1 MESNKIRKKE
11 PFVSIIIINF
21 NGGDIVHECIRSIYE
36 TVMNRFEIIL
46 IDNKSSDNSSEK
58 CKKKWPEIKLIQNEK
73 KLVYNQSW
81 NKLDKGLK
89 INRLKDF
96 VQREG
101 QTRSLKNVQKEELKQ
116 LLISACKNNRLNRLS
131 DINYNIEEGRI
142 ESIKVLDYKDDSG
155 YILKLPEIKPA
166 KTSGKSKSNIE
177 RFIRK

>member
-1 MESNKIRKKE
+1 MDLRNILHEPEDKIPSKKDAE
-11 PFVSIIIINF
+11 KKDINVHKKPVQLRDIENRSANNRVEKVSENDKCIN
-21 NGGDIVHECIRSIYE
+21 E
-36 TVMNRFEIIL
+36 
-46 IDNKSSDNSSEK
+46 
-58 CKKKWPEIKLIQNEK
+58 LIQNEK